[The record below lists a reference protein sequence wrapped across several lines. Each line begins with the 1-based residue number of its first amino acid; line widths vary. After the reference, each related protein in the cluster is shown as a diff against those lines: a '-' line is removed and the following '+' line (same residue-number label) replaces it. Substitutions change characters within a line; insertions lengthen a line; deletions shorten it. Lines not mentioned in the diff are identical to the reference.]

1 MIQRR
6 TLMVF
11 TLLMLAMLACNIPGR
26 EAGGVVSTR
35 TPLPLAAA
43 TVTASPGPAPTDIAS
58 WETVA
63 PGIELQITQLPINRN
78 VGSADITILR
88 LDPDKIDLKMFY
100 ESDNPATVSGWQAR
114 TKAVATINGGF
125 FTTSNTVNGLLV
137 KDGNR
142 FGTTFDHHGGMLS
155 VVKQKIEVRS
165 LAQYPYDPAE
175 PLDQAV
181 QGRPMILYPGGFPV
195 QFDDISDVADRRTAV
210 GQDRSGRILFI
221 VADQSVVS
229 LYRLRDWLASER
241 PDLDLFV
248 AFNLDGG
255 HSTGMVIEGGSH
267 PIAIDSRTR
276 IPAVIAVYQRK

>member
-1 MIQRR
+1 MRARR
-6 TLMVF
+6 VITLVIG
-11 TLLMLAMLACNIPGR
+11 LMALAACNMPGR
-26 EAGGVVSTR
+26 DAPDVAPTR
-35 TPLPLAAA
+35 TPLPLAQA
-43 TVTASPGPAPTDIAS
+43 TTTPSPGPPPTDVAS
-58 WETVA
+58 WTQVA
-63 PGIELQITQLPINRN
+63 PGIELQITQLPINAN

-88 LDPDKIDLKMFY
+88 LDPQQISLRMFY
-100 ESDNPATVSGWQAR
+100 APDDPATVSGWATR

-125 FTTSNTVNGLLV
+125 FTTANTVNGLLV
-137 KDGNR
+137 RDGQR
-142 FGTTFDHHGGMLS
+142 YGTTFDRHGGMLS
-155 VVKQKIEVRS
+155 VAGDKIAVRS

-175 PLDQAV
+175 QLDQAV

-210 GQDRSGRILFI
+210 GQDRSGRVLFI

-255 HSTGMVIEGGSH
+255 HSTGMVIPDGPQPVS
-267 PIAIDSRTR
+267 IDSRTR
-276 IPAVIAVYQRK
+276 IPAVIAIYQRK